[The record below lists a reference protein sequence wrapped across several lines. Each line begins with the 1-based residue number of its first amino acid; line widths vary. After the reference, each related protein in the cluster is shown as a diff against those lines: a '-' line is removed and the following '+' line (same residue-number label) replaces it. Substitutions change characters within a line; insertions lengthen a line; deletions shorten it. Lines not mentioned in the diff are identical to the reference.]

1 MERKFIDRN
10 AAKVLHSCK
19 VIFSFNNKCTIY
31 YQKKSTSL
39 VLPLTD
45 HENGEERSLLEDR
58 HNQLNEGKQ
67 T

>member
-1 MERKFIDRN
+1 MQQKYYIHVKLFFHSIINVLFIIKRKVPLF
-10 AAKVLHSCK
+10 
-19 VIFSFNNKCTIY
+19 
-31 YQKKSTSL
+31 

-45 HENGEERSLLEDR
+45 HENGEERSLLGDR